1 MMSNHRRKESQNNT
15 HGSARVRH
23 LRVRI
28 EQEEYD
34 LRGIEARGFRELASK
49 AILPA
54 IRPELLWQKYH
65 IKQISVLLED
75 AHQAPAHK
83 EFQFESRNGN
93 GVRTVSMSG
102 GAAVA
107 IGKG

>member
-1 MMSNHRRKESQNNT
+1 M
-15 HGSARVRH
+15 
-23 LRVRI
+23 RI

-54 IRPELLWQKYH
+54 IRPEPSVAKISHQTDFRIVGGRTSSSGPQRIPIRVQKW
-65 IKQISVLLED
+65 E
-75 AHQAPAHK
+75 P
-83 EFQFESRNGN
+83 

>member
-1 MMSNHRRKESQNNT
+1 MSNHRRKESQNNT
-15 HGSARVRH
+15 HRSARVRH

-54 IRPELLWQKYH
+54 IRPEPSVAKISHQTDFRIVGGRTSSSGPTGNLLCL
-65 IKQISVLLED
+65 IIRI
-75 AHQAPAHK
+75 
-83 EFQFESRNGN
+83 ESGIRCG
-93 GVRTVSMSG
+93 RG
-102 GAAVA
+102 G
-107 IGKG
+107 